1 MRLPSSAR
9 RSANGNLGEARDI
22 KHLCRMFL
30 YRRGRTGVST
40 MIGKIGVICAAMLL
54 STSVAALGQ
63 EPAITDAQ
71 IAHIAYTAGQIDVD
85 AGHQALERSGNAD
98 VRAFAET
105 MVRDHS
111 AVNDQAL
118 ALVQRLHVTPE
129 TNPTSAA
136 LTTQAAD
143 AHERLSALKG
153 AAFDRAYVENEVA
166 YHQAV
171 NDALRQT
178 LIPNA
183 HNGELKSLLESGLAL
198 FSAHQE
204 HAEMLARQLP

>member
-1 MRLPSSAR
+1 
-9 RSANGNLGEARDI
+9 
-22 KHLCRMFL
+22 
-30 YRRGRTGVST
+30 
-40 MIGKIGVICAAMLL
+40 MIRKIGAIGAAMLL
-54 STSVAALGQ
+54 SASVAALGQ
-63 EPAITDAQ
+63 ESAITDAQ
-71 IAHIAYTAGQIDVD
+71 IAHVAYTAGQIDVD
-85 AGHQALERSGNAD
+85 AGRQALERPGNAN

-111 AVNDQAL
+111 AVNEQAL

-129 TNPTSAA
+129 INPTSTA
-136 LTTQAAD
+136 LTKQAAD
-143 AHERLSALKG
+143 THRRLSALQG
-153 AAFDRAYVENEVA
+153 AAFDRAYLQNEVA

-183 HNGELKSLLESGLAL
+183 HNGELKSLLDAGLAL